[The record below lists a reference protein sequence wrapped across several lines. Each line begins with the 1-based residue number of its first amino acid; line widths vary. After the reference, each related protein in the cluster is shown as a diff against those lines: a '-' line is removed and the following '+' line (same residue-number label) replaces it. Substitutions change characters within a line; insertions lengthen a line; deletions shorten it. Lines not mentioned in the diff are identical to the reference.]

1 MSKRQMERTW
11 QQIVRDCRADNAE
24 LCGVAL
30 KSEQMKQNKQN
41 SFPYL
46 LIVVGVVSAFG
57 PFVTDFYLPAL
68 PALSEYFQTTTS
80 LAQMSLTVSMI
91 GLAIGQLFIGPLSD
105 RYGRKRPL
113 MLTLVLFVFSTVGC
127 LLSPGI
133 MPFLAFRFIQG
144 LAGAGGVVIS
154 KSIATDLYEGRQL
167 ARFFSML
174 SSVQGLA
181 PICAPVLGG
190 ILLTVTDW
198 RGIFEVLLALGVVLL
213 IAFVPFRESLRRD
226 PLASNNVRTAFK
238 AYLPVLRNRT
248 FVRYVLVQAAAMGVM
263 FTYIAASPFIFQQ
276 HYGLSVLAYSLCF
289 GLNALGIMGGSLSVV
304 RFPSITGGL
313 KAGAAGFL
321 TLSVVTVVTMLVGL
335 SVVWVE
341 ASFFLTLVCLG
352 MILPT
357 STTLA
362 LEPVRANSGNASAVL
377 GFLTFFVGGVCSPL
391 AGMGNMLYSTSALIV
406 ICAVATCYGAFGR
419 DKGDQKDK
427 GDKEDK

>member
-1 MSKRQMERTW
+1 
-11 QQIVRDCRADNAE
+11 
-24 LCGVAL
+24 
-30 KSEQMKQNKQN
+30 MKQNTQN

-46 LIVVGVVSAFG
+46 LIVVGMVSAFG

-68 PALSEYFQTTTS
+68 PALSDYFQTTTS
-80 LAQMSLTVSMI
+80 LAQMSLTVSMV

-105 RYGRKRPL
+105 RYGRKHPL
-113 MLTLVLFVFSTVGC
+113 MLSLVLFVLSTVGC
-127 LLSPGI
+127 LLSSGI
-133 MPFLAFRFIQG
+133 APFLVFRFIQG

-190 ILLTVTDW
+190 LLLTVTDW
-198 RGIFEVLLALGVVLL
+198 RGIFEVLLALGIVLL
-213 IAFVPFRESLRRD
+213 IAFIPFRESLRRD
-226 PLASNNVRTAFK
+226 PLRSNNVRMAFK
-238 AYLPVLRNRT
+238 GYLPVLRNRT
-248 FVRYVLVQAAAMGVM
+248 FVRYVWVQAAAMGVM

-289 GLNALGIMGGSLSVV
+289 GLNALGIMSGSLAVV
-304 RFPSITGGL
+304 RFRSITGGL

-321 TLSVVTVVTMLVGL
+321 ILSIITVATMLAGL
-335 SVVWVE
+335 SVIWVE
-341 ASFFLTLVCLG
+341 AAFFLTLVCLG
-352 MILPT
+352 MLLPT

-377 GFLTFFVGGVCSPL
+377 GFLTFFVGGICSPL
-391 AGMGNMLYSTSALIV
+391 AGMGNMLYSTSALIL
-406 ICAVATCYGAFGR
+406 ICAGCTFYGSY
-419 DKGDQKDK
+419 KKTVS
-427 GDKEDK
+427 

>member
-1 MSKRQMERTW
+1 
-11 QQIVRDCRADNAE
+11 
-24 LCGVAL
+24 
-30 KSEQMKQNKQN
+30 MKQNTKN

-46 LIVVGVVSAFG
+46 LTVVGLVSAFG

-68 PALSEYFQTTTS
+68 PALSDYFQTTTS
-80 LAQMSLTVSMI
+80 LVQMSLTVSMT

-105 RYGRKRPL
+105 RYGRKPPL
-113 MLTLVLFVFSTVGC
+113 MWSLAVFILSTVGC
-127 LLSPGI
+127 LLSVDIGL
-133 MPFLAFRFIQG
+133 FLVFRFMQG
-144 LAGAGGVVIS
+144 IAGAGGVVIS

-190 ILLTVTDW
+190 LLLTVTDW
-198 RGIFEVLLALGVVLL
+198 RGIFEVLLALSVVLL
-213 IAFVPFRESLRRD
+213 VAFIPFRESLRSD
-226 PLASNNVRTAFK
+226 FLHNNSVRKAFK
-238 AYLPVLRNRT
+238 GYLPVLRNRT

-289 GLNALGIMGGSLSVV
+289 GLNALGIMGGSLAVV
-304 RFPSITGGL
+304 RFRSITGGL

-321 TLSVVTVVTMLVGL
+321 ALSVVTVATMLAGL

-341 ASFFLTLVCLG
+341 AAFFLTLVCLG
-352 MILPT
+352 MLLPT

-391 AGMGNMLYSTSALIV
+391 AGVGNMLYSTSALIL
-406 ICAVATCYGAFGR
+406 ICAVATFYGSY
-419 DKGDQKDK
+419 KKVCQ
-427 GDKEDK
+427 

>member
-1 MSKRQMERTW
+1 
-11 QQIVRDCRADNAE
+11 
-24 LCGVAL
+24 
-30 KSEQMKQNKQN
+30 MKQKTQN

-46 LIVVGVVSAFG
+46 LTVVGVASAFG

-68 PALSEYFQTTTS
+68 PALSDYFQTTTS
-80 LAQMSLTVSMI
+80 LAQMSLTVSMV

-113 MLTLVLFVFSTVGC
+113 MLSLVLFILSTVGC
-127 LLSPGI
+127 LLSADI
-133 MPFLAFRFIQG
+133 STFLVFRFVQG

-167 ARFFSML
+167 SRFFSML

-190 ILLTVTDW
+190 LLLTVTDW
-198 RGIFEVLLALGVVLL
+198 RGIFEVLLALGVGVI
-213 IAFVPFRESLRRD
+213 IAFIPFRESLRSD
-226 PLASNNVRTAFK
+226 LLHNNSVRMAFK

-289 GLNALGIMGGSLSVV
+289 GLNALGIMGGSLAVV
-304 RFPSITGGL
+304 RFRSIMGGL
-313 KAGAAGFL
+313 RAGAAGFL
-321 TLSVVTVVTMLVGL
+321 IFSMTTVGVMLAGL

-341 ASFFLTLVCLG
+341 MAFFLTLVCLG

-362 LEPVRANSGNASAVL
+362 LEPVRQNSGNASAVL
-377 GFLTFFVGGVCSPL
+377 GFLTFFVGGICSPL
-391 AGMGNMLYSTSALIV
+391 AGMGNMLFSTSVLIL
-406 ICAVATCYGAFGR
+406 ICAACTFYGSY
-419 DKGDQKDK
+419 KKVIQ
-427 GDKEDK
+427 

>member
-1 MSKRQMERTW
+1 
-11 QQIVRDCRADNAE
+11 
-24 LCGVAL
+24 
-30 KSEQMKQNKQN
+30 MKQNTQN

-46 LIVVGVVSAFG
+46 LTVVGMVSAFG

-68 PALSEYFQTTTS
+68 PALSDYFQTTAS
-80 LAQMSLTVSMI
+80 LAQMSLTVSMV

-105 RYGRKRPL
+105 RYGRKHPL
-113 MLTLVLFVFSTVGC
+113 MLSLVLFVLSTVGC
-127 LLSPGI
+127 LLSSGI
-133 MPFLAFRFIQG
+133 APFLVFRFIQG

-190 ILLTVTDW
+190 LLLTVTDW
-198 RGIFEVLLALGVVLL
+198 RGIFEVLLALGIVLL
-213 IAFVPFRESLRRD
+213 IAFIPFRESLRRD
-226 PLASNNVRTAFK
+226 PLRSNNVRMAFK

-248 FVRYVLVQAAAMGVM
+248 FVRYVWVQAAAMGVM

-289 GLNALGIMGGSLSVV
+289 GLNALGIMGGSLAVV
-304 RFPSITGGL
+304 RFRSITGGL

-321 TLSVVTVVTMLVGL
+321 ILSIITVATMLAGL
-335 SVVWVE
+335 SVIWVE
-341 ASFFLTLVCLG
+341 AAFFLTLVCLG
-352 MILPT
+352 MLLPT

-377 GFLTFFVGGVCSPL
+377 GFLTFFVGGICSPL
-391 AGMGNMLYSTSALIV
+391 AGMGNMLYSTSALIL
-406 ICAVATCYGAFGR
+406 ICAGCTFYGSY
-419 DKGDQKDK
+419 KKTVS
-427 GDKEDK
+427 